1 MKKLEKVIING
12 EEYYKE
18 VESDESG
25 DNVSDNKT
33 GGTGKEK
40 TDFDWSDRLTG
51 KNGILNNVNNLV
63 NKSLKEA
70 NRTINEAMGSVSGR
84 NNKAHNRKTD
94 KLLKMMPFMDD
105 DDIHEIM
112 EHVLNK
118 DEGFEDIDLN
128 VLLPFIDDDDIDLL
142 FMRYVKDGMVDEVTK
157 TIPFVSDDCLSDLV
171 GEYVKGKYQDLDM
184 DSMYPYL
191 DEDDIKKLFYYEMKK
206 NNNE

>member
-33 GGTGKEK
+33 EGTGKEK

-70 NRTINEAMGSVSGR
+70 NRTINEAMASVNGG
-84 NNKAHNRKTD
+84 NKKAHNKKTD